1 MMLGVSPATYAFLQ
15 ALISLI
21 ASGSGLMIMFGFLMG
36 RKLNALTSIFL
47 ITTVLTSVT
56 GVGFSFDRLLPSP
69 VIASSRCRCWQA
81 DLAEQAQSRGGDR
94 DPQ

>member
-21 ASGSGLMIMFGFLMG
+21 AIGSGLMFMFGFLMG

-56 GVGFSFDRLLPSP
+56 GFGFPFDHLLP
-69 VIASSRCRCWQA
+69 
-81 DLAEQAQSRGGDR
+81 
-94 DPQ
+94 